1 MGATLPKPVKSTVVE
16 RHECAAFR
24 VGVAEMNGWRVS
36 MEDAHLIHMK
46 SDWGFFGVFD
56 GHGGDKC
63 SAYVAQR
70 LREELETQ
78 GCPEDDAAIKDLILR
93 VDQAFLDTEQP
104 SGSTA
109 TMCIVHKSAS
119 SDKHKLCVINA
130 GDSRILLGR
139 RDGTIVDGG
148 GTDQGLTRDHK
159 PSDPDER
166 ERIYRCGGHV
176 EEAAGG
182 IARVNGELAVS
193 RGFGDA
199 EYKRTGG
206 PSPDDRPVTANP
218 EIGHFDCSGDTDF
231 VVLCCDG
238 VCEAEYTN
246 PEVIQLVAE
255 HLKESA
261 DLGAPA
267 KAVCHKAV
275 ETGSKDNI
283 TCMIVLLTGS
293 DETTKKEEF
302 IPGPLTS
309 PDNKSFM
316 TAYEAMAKKAGLT
329 LAQAAELRYDQ
340 LLEEQVSTEARTPE
354 ASEALAQELAKFG
367 SPAGARGSEER
378 AAWFRAW
385 LQGLSERQS
394 NQDVDSSDSNMV
406 LMRDMLFRLMNGDE
420 QRTASATE

>member
-16 RHECAAFR
+16 RHESAAFR

-36 MEDAHLIHMK
+36 MEDSHLIHMK

-63 SAYVAQR
+63 SAYVSPK
-70 LREELETQ
+70 LREELETH
-78 GCPEDDAAIKDLILR
+78 GCPKDDAAIKDLILR
-93 VDQAFLDTEQP
+93 VDQAYLDTEQP

-109 TMCIVHKSAS
+109 TMCIVQKSAS
-119 SDKHKLCVINA
+119 SDKHKLTVINA

-166 ERIYRCGGHV
+166 ERIYRCGGTV

-206 PSPDDRPVTANP
+206 PSPEDRPVTANP

-231 VVLCCDG
+231 IVLCCDG

-255 HLKESA
+255 HLKESD

-293 DETTKKEEF
+293 DKTTKEEEF

-340 LLEEQVSTEARTPE
+340 LLGEQASTEARTPE
-354 ASEALAQELAKFG
+354 ASEALEQELAKFG
-367 SPAGARGSEER
+367 SPAGTGGSEER
-378 AAWFRAW
+378 SAWFRAW

-394 NQDVDSSDSNMV
+394 NQDVDGADSNMV